1 MGNSIRT
8 FNHFHHLL
16 LLQDHS
22 NRFSWAFV
30 GADAAA
36 LAVVHVRGKEA
47 FNLMY
52 AALGTVNLA
61 KAAFDAFI
69 LIYLGREGS
78 PGSSLEG
85 PGRSRL
91 YQFACF

>member
-36 LAVVHVRGKEA
+36 LAIVQVRGKEA

-52 AALGTVNLA
+52 AALRAIDLA
-61 KAAFDAFI
+61 EAAFDAFL
-69 LIYLGREGS
+69 LIDLRHES
-78 PGSSLEG
+78 PPGSSFSG
-85 PGRSRL
+85 PSRSRL